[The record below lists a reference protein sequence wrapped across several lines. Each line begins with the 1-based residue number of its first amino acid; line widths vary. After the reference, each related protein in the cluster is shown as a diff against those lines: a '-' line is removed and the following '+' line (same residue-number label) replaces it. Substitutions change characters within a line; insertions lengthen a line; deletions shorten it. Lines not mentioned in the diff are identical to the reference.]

1 MVNKELTYR
10 LLSRTQSFGIVS
22 WVISAAF
29 LSSTVL
35 TSWTSFFTKALIP
48 SSFLCRVR
56 TGTGGTKSSLSTANR
71 QSHCYSVPRE
81 MKRFEIRK
89 GLNYKQYFSNHT
101 EKYMSICTC
110 TVNIIE
116 QDIHR
121 TISALDNKKNHGR
134 RKEITDSSMNI

>member
-1 MVNKELTYR
+1 MELN
-10 LLSRTQSFGIVS
+10 LLYQLQADKG
-22 WVISAAF
+22 
-29 LSSTVL
+29 
-35 TSWTSFFTKALIP
+35 
-48 SSFLCRVR
+48 
-56 TGTGGTKSSLSTANR
+56 
-71 QSHCYSVPRE
+71 
-81 MKRFEIRK
+81 FEIRK
-89 GLNYKQYFSNHT
+89 GLNHKQYFSNHT